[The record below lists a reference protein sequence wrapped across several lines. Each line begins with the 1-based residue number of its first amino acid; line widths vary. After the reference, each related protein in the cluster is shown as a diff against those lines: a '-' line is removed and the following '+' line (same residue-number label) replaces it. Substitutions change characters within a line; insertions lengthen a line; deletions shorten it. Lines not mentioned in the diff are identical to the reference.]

1 MSAAVMET
9 ESRDESKTVVVS
21 GVPGVLTVSRM
32 VDKLTIHF
40 QSRRRSH
47 GGDVEV
53 VTYPT
58 NMEGVAYVTFDK
70 ASDAENVVRKEQH
83 IMTDNEFSEDY
94 LLTVFPLSGDVFL
107 YVSSA
112 KVDLSVFG
120 SDQASLIRSLRSA
133 HRSLRFQ
140 PLPHP
145 RKATIEGPFAA
156 VEALREDL
164 VRRAGQLNA
173 TVSAPTAAAG
183 LRASPLNPRVIS
195 HHKFVSS
202 VSCSGSKAKRGPAD
216 SNSLST
222 PLQSTGE
229 ATQVQSLRSNTET
242 QNTSS
247 RQKVSTTVRS
257 FAVTDSVE
265 GERLGARSMLKS
277 PTEYRTKTSPRQVL
291 GEEINAGIRSSLSGL
306 DLFPA
311 EEISANHPGVDDI
324 SQKHKTREENHLS
337 SRHNNSRD
345 YLKDSDQSSSAVA
358 TDRLQTRLK
367 NVSPSSE
374 SSAEDSEVL
383 SAICPNDPEDTS
395 IWVDSHTYR
404 YIEQFDRKE
413 LDRCLRGLK
422 VRVVCTEGTD
432 LMRIVLTEKQTSEP
446 ASTIPQAV
454 KDVEALVEG
463 WMLILRVHQIPYDEE
478 KHPHKQKLL
487 QMCKDVNALFNFLF
501 DFPVLYMIEDSCIKV
516 VGTSQ
521 SSYIFYKRVE
531 HRLNSKTYL

>member
-1 MSAAVMET
+1 
-9 ESRDESKTVVVS
+9 
-21 GVPGVLTVSRM
+21 
-32 VDKLTIHF
+32 
-40 QSRRRSH
+40 
-47 GGDVEV
+47 
-53 VTYPT
+53 
-58 NMEGVAYVTFDK
+58 
-70 ASDAENVVRKEQH
+70 
-83 IMTDNEFSEDY
+83 MTDNEFSEDY

-140 PLPHP
+140 PLPHR

-156 VEALREDL
+156 IEALREDL
-164 VRRAGQLNA
+164 IRRASQLNA
-173 TVSAPTAAAG
+173 TVSAPTATAG
-183 LRASPLNPRVIS
+183 LRESPLNPRVIS

-247 RQKVSTTVRS
+247 RQKVSSTVRS

-265 GERLGARSMLKS
+265 GERLRARSMLKS

-324 SQKHKTREENHLS
+324 SQKHTRPNRISATETREENHLS
-337 SRHNNSRD
+337 SRHNNRRD
-345 YLKDSDQSSSAVA
+345 YLKDSDQSSSAVT

-367 NVSPSSE
+367 NVLSSSE
-374 SSAEDSEVL
+374 SSTEDSEVL
-383 SAICPNDPEDTS
+383 SAICPKDPEDTS

-422 VRVVCTEGTD
+422 VCGVCTEGTD
-432 LMRIVLTEKQTSEP
+432 LMRIVLTEKQTSE
-446 ASTIPQAV
+446 ATSTTQQAV

-463 WMLILRVHQIPYDEE
+463 WMSILRVHQIPYDEE
-478 KHPHKQKLL
+478 KHPRKQKLL
-487 QMCKDVNALFNFLF
+487 QMCNDVNALFDL
-501 DFPVLYMIEDSCIKV
+501 PVLYMIEDSCIKV
-516 VGTSQ
+516 VGPSE